1 MLFLKKTYI
10 EAIQAHLQSFEPVQR
25 KAKAIFNNL
34 PNLQYNDTGE
44 LTFDDIVHRGAEL
57 EKNIAKERTIGKI
70 RANLFAN
77 LNETI
82 QLPRIGV
89 RLLTQLFRVTNM
101 IQFVTDTIENPLVT
115 VKQIFNSAYL
125 WSEDKKLP
133 HEVFRIEGDLV
144 LQIGEAIIKN
154 IPTIRDIINQPNF
167 WDFSFFD
174 LILFFMSVLAVTA
187 VLTATICRHFYKV
200 KQHSAFLREIQN
212 RCNVVETYAVKQ
224 VQVVNKP
231 VKETKTIWPFTRRC
245 TARRRHSIDIPT
257 TMKVSVLNRI
267 PRKKENVTKIKK
279 PAPTAPR
286 VNVKSTN
293 QIPVWL
299 GESFTSLNE

>member
-1 MLFLKKTYI
+1 M
-10 EAIQAHLQSFEPVQR
+10 
-25 KAKAIFNNL
+25 
-34 PNLQYNDTGE
+34 
-44 LTFDDIVHRGAEL
+44 HRCAEL

-133 HEVFRIEGDLV
+133 HELFRIEGDLV

-154 IPTIRDIINQPNF
+154 IPTIRNIINQPNF
-167 WDFSFFD
+167 WGFSFFD

-187 VLTATICRHFYKV
+187 VLTATICRHFYKA

-212 RCNVVETYAVKQ
+212 QCNVVETYAVKQ

-231 VKETKTIWPFTRRC
+231 VTKTIRPFTGRC